1 MPEQA
6 QAAKGQP
13 GAIAVRFVV
22 DGNESRMRLDQFLSG
37 KIRRLS
43 RSRLQRFILRGDVEL
58 NGTETT
64 PSQRL
69 HAGDQI
75 ALWRIPP
82 PEPPA
87 GGWPTEIT
95 RGHDW
100 VALNKPGDL
109 TVHPTA
115 RYFHQTV
122 TAWMEQQE
130 RGFDDARLVH
140 RLDRETSGV
149 LLIAL
154 GLPAD
159 RRLGIAFERKQ
170 IRKEY
175 LAVVEGHAP
184 DEVICDGPI
193 GNDPNSEVIRLKQAV
208 VEGGAQALTRVVLE
222 RHLTRNR
229 SLVRCFPETGRM
241 HQLRVHLS
249 HLGHPIIGDK
259 IYGSADDQAYDV
271 FCEHGL
277 TPELAQAFGANRQLL
292 HAAVLEFPDPQ
303 AGSVRV
309 EASLPEDFLSLLG

>member
-1 MPEQA
+1 MPEQGE
-6 QAAKGQP
+6 AAKGQD
-13 GAIAVRFVV
+13 GAVAVRFVV
-22 DGNESRMRLDQFLSG
+22 DGNEARMRLDQYLSV

-58 NGTETT
+58 NGAVATV
-64 PSQRL
+64 SQRVQ
-69 HAGDQI
+69 AGDQV
-75 ALWRIPP
+75 ALWRVPP

-95 RGHDW
+95 RGYDW

-122 TAWMEQQE
+122 TAWMNLQEQ
-130 RGFDDARLVH
+130 GFDDARLVH

-170 IRKEY
+170 IHKEY
-175 LAVVEGHAP
+175 LAIVEGHAP
-184 DEVICDGPI
+184 DDVICDGPI
-193 GNDPNSEVIRLKQAV
+193 GDDPNSRIIRLKQAV
-208 VEGGAQALTRVVLE
+208 VPGGAQAKTRVVLE
-222 RHLTRNR
+222 RHLSRNR

-259 IYGSADDQAYDV
+259 IYGSADDEAYDL
-271 FCEHGL
+271 FCDHGL
-277 TPELAQAFGANRQLL
+277 TPELARIFGATRQLL
-292 HAAVLEFPDPQ
+292 HAAVLEFPDPDV
-303 AGSVRV
+303 GRKRV
-309 EASLPEDFLSLLG
+309 EASLPDDFLSFLG